1 VQEMLIVG
9 RGGEGVVLASQLLA
23 DAFARAGMWA
33 QSFPEFK
40 AERRG
45 APISA
50 FLRWDDAPIHRRY
63 KVRSCDVLVG
73 VSPSPPS
80 TDVLRSVRPGGL
92 VVLNRERRFPHTGP
106 FEIARV
112 PAARIARDLGV
123 LSAEGRPMGN
133 VALLGACV
141 RLLLPDGLGFL
152 EQAIEA
158 RMGAAAPANVA
169 AAREGYERCTRQ
181 RTRGDDVPLE
191 LELAQSSTARPTPV
205 FPVSTTDSLAIHTGS
220 WSLDRPVLRD
230 ACTACALCAV
240 FCPEGAIVRTEGSMA
255 VDYLYCKGC
264 GICEVVCPI
273 RDAIAMEEVA
283 A

>member
-1 VQEMLIVG
+1 MQEMLIVG

-23 DAFARAGMWA
+23 DTFARAGIWA

-50 FLRWDDAPIHRRY
+50 FLRWDGAPIHRRY

-80 TDVLRSVRPGGL
+80 AEVLRSVRPGGL
-92 VVLNRERRFPHTGP
+92 VILNREERLPYAGP
-106 FEIARV
+106 FTIARV
-112 PAARIARDLGV
+112 PASRIARDLGV

-141 RLLLPDGLGFL
+141 RLLLPDGLAFL
-152 EQAIEA
+152 EQAVAA
-158 RMGAAAPANVA
+158 RMGAAAGPNVA
-169 AAREGYERCTRQ
+169 AAGEGFARCTRQ
-181 RTRGDDVPLE
+181 RTRARDVPLG
-191 LELAQSSTARPTPV
+191 LTPTSAQALRPMPV
-205 FPVSTTDSLAIHTGS
+205 FPVSTADSLAIHTGS

-230 ACTACALCAV
+230 ACTACALCAL
-240 FCPEGAIVRTEGSMA
+240 FCPEGAIARTDGAMA

-264 GICEVVCPI
+264 GICEVVCPV
-273 RDAIAMEEVA
+273 RNAIAMEEVPA
-283 A
+283 